1 MELHGVPAYSIKTA
15 ATKTASNHIP
25 VAAVRRSGP
34 TEGDFKVTLNL
45 VPCTFTL
52 LWKPC
57 DVKNKRTIPKH
68 YYFIFQRDTLLI
80 YGNSNQ

>member
-1 MELHGVPAYSIKTA
+1 MEFHLIASKLQLQRQP
-15 ATKTASNHIP
+15 SNHIP

-57 DVKNKRTIPKH
+57 HVKNKRPIPKH
-68 YYFIFQRDTLLI
+68 YYFIFQEDTLLI
-80 YGNSNQ
+80 YGNSNR